1 MTAVKSIKFPK
12 LNIKSLKEIRKFLST
27 TQIWKTDEI
36 MTRLCVD
43 EELAKAIMIKFGFTQ
58 KGNTWKFIENSK
70 ALRARSEW
78 LKKVYEMN
86 KTQEDFLHSK
96 NNDDFDS

>member
-1 MTAVKSIKFPK
+1 
-12 LNIKSLKEIRKFLST
+12 
-27 TQIWKTDEI
+27 
-36 MTRLCVD
+36 
-43 EELAKAIMIKFGFTQ
+43 MIKFGFTQ

-78 LKKVYEMN
+78 LKKEEEMN
-86 KTQEDFLHSK
+86 KAQEDFLHSK